1 MYESVKNN
9 RLDSPASG
17 LVSRNT
23 IVLMLMLQIILMAA
37 NDSKF
42 YKGSLLEIQIVFK
55 LFILYLRNDHNES
68 ILSWRLSRHCRDVH
82 LEMGQ
87 THSRSSLDDGYNVFR
102 VL

>member
-9 RLDSPASG
+9 HLDALASG

-23 IVLMLMLQIILMAA
+23 IVLMLMLQMILMAA

-42 YKGSLLEIQIVFK
+42 YKGLLLEIQIMFK

-68 ILSWRLSRHCRDVH
+68 ICYRGDFHDIVGTSIWKWDSNAKVPKI
-82 LEMGQ
+82 
-87 THSRSSLDDGYNVFR
+87 
-102 VL
+102 